1 MRHPT
6 VKTAVLSAAL
16 LAAGALVPAHAQ
28 SDGLSAAQ
36 AERYQALVTEL
47 RCLVCQNQSIADSNA
62 PLAADLREQVRNQ
75 ILAGRSD
82 TQIHDY
88 EALAVDRRRRLRR
101 RPPFRETQ
109 RDRQCGRKQQ
119 ERPEPQQ
126 PRRRLERR
134 TVQHEIAVAFGHVVV
149 DLRVAAPGENLG
161 ACAVRRT

>member
-6 VKTAVLSAAL
+6 VKAAVLSAAL

-62 PLAADLREQVRNQ
+62 PLAADLREQVREQ

-82 TQIHDY
+82 AQIHDY
-88 EALAVDRRRRLRR
+88 VTERYGDFVLYRPPFKPSTWLLWFGPFLLLAAALAVALRFAKRRATPQTPPPVDRERL
-101 RPPFRETQ
+101 Q
-109 RDRQCGRKQQ
+109 RLLEDTRQ
-119 ERPEPQQ
+119 
-126 PRRRLERR
+126 
-134 TVQHEIAVAFGHVVV
+134 
-149 DLRVAAPGENLG
+149 
-161 ACAVRRT
+161 

>member
-6 VKTAVLSAAL
+6 VKAAVLSAAL
-16 LAAGALVPAHAQ
+16 LAAGALVPLHAQ

-88 EALAVDRRRRLRR
+88 VTERYGDFVLYRPPFKPSTWLLWFGPFLLLAAALAVALRFAKRRATPQTPPPVDRERL
-101 RPPFRETQ
+101 Q
-109 RDRQCGRKQQ
+109 RLLEDTRQ
-119 ERPEPQQ
+119 
-126 PRRRLERR
+126 
-134 TVQHEIAVAFGHVVV
+134 
-149 DLRVAAPGENLG
+149 
-161 ACAVRRT
+161 

>member
-62 PLAADLREQVRNQ
+62 PLAADLREQVRDQ

-82 TQIHDY
+82 AQIHGYVTERYGDFVLY
-88 EALAVDRRRRLRR
+88 
-101 RPPFRETQ
+101 RPPFKPSTWLLWFGPFLLLAAALAGALRFAKRRATPQTPPPVDRERLQ
-109 RDRQCGRKQQ
+109 RLLEDTRQ
-119 ERPEPQQ
+119 
-126 PRRRLERR
+126 
-134 TVQHEIAVAFGHVVV
+134 
-149 DLRVAAPGENLG
+149 
-161 ACAVRRT
+161 